1 MNITMQIL
9 KGESF
14 FVGTIKEIPGVI
26 TQGTTIE
33 ETKEN
38 ILDALQVYLESMQE
52 ESMDQENL
60 VMEESLNIG

>member
-14 FVGTIKEIPGVI
+14 FIGTIKEIPEVI

-60 VMEESLNIG
+60 VLEESLNIG